1 MRAFDGTGRGSDK
14 DIPFRITLLLAV
26 SCGIIVA
33 NIYYAQPLVAQIGAS
48 IGLPPRASGLI
59 VTLTQIGYGLGL
71 LFIVPLGD
79 LVENRRLV
87 ALSLLVA
94 ALALFAAAIAR
105 SPTLFLGAA
114 LVIGLGS
121 VAAQV
126 LVPFAAHLSPEA
138 TRGRVVGNV
147 MSGLLFGIMLARPVS
162 SMMTHLFGWHSIF
175 ALSSAV
181 TAALAILLALALPS
195 RRPLATTSYSSL
207 VGSLWG
213 LLKTTPILRR
223 RAAYQACA
231 YGAYSL
237 FWTAVPQLLA
247 GPAFHLSQ
255 KGIALFALVGAGG
268 ALVSPVA
275 GRIADRGFTRPATG
289 LALSVML
296 IALLLSCLARGP
308 SPAALATLVLSAVL
322 LDMGVSANLVL
333 GQRSIYALDP
343 AIRSR
348 LNGLY
353 LAIFFAGGAAGS
365 AVGGWAYA
373 SGGGTMALGIAAVF
387 PAAALLYFTTEKA
400 GLYRHGSA

>member
-1 MRAFDGTGRGSDK
+1 
-14 DIPFRITLLLAV
+14 
-26 SCGIIVA
+26 
-33 NIYYAQPLVAQIGAS
+33 
-48 IGLPPRASGLI
+48 
-59 VTLTQIGYGLGL
+59 
-71 LFIVPLGD
+71 
-79 LVENRRLV
+79 
-87 ALSLLVA
+87 
-94 ALALFAAAIAR
+94 
-105 SPTLFLGAA
+105 
-114 LVIGLGS
+114 
-121 VAAQV
+121 
-126 LVPFAAHLSPEA
+126 
-138 TRGRVVGNV
+138 
-147 MSGLLFGIMLARPVS
+147 LFGIMLARPVS
-162 SMMTHLFGWHSIF
+162 SMMTHLFGWHAIF

-181 TAALAILLALALPS
+181 TAVLAILLALALPS

-296 IALLLSCLARGP
+296 IALLLSCFARGP
-308 SPAALATLVLSAVL
+308 SPAALATLVLSAIL

-353 LAIFFAGGAAGS
+353 LAIFFAGGAVGS
-365 AVGGWAYA
+365 AIGGWAYA